1 MTVNYPPTTHSLLS
15 LSPSIVSFPLN
26 PLALLSISFRFLLQL
41 QHHSCMVFPYFFL
54 SLIFDMGR
62 SKIGD
67 QPIRENAH
75 IVCSSERE
83 KFGVDVIEEIN
94 LLITPKE
101 VISC

>member
-1 MTVNYPPTTHSLLS
+1 
-15 LSPSIVSFPLN
+15 
-26 PLALLSISFRFLLQL
+26 
-41 QHHSCMVFPYFFL
+41 
-54 SLIFDMGR
+54 MGR

-67 QPIRENAH
+67 QPIGEHAH
-75 IVCSSERE
+75 IVHSLERE

>member
-1 MTVNYPPTTHSLLS
+1 
-15 LSPSIVSFPLN
+15 
-26 PLALLSISFRFLLQL
+26 
-41 QHHSCMVFPYFFL
+41 MVFPYFFL
-54 SLIFDMGR
+54 SLIFEMGR

-67 QPIRENAH
+67 QPIGENAH